1 MNFLQKY
8 LTGWRFRANRPTLEE
23 GTELEVFVAETNG
36 TSGRA
41 FIGDTE
47 LIIDGAGPE
56 TVEKQVRV
64 RVTKFDEASATGH
77 GDLLDVVGQS
87 SFTG

>member
-1 MNFLQKY
+1 MSLLRKY
-8 LTGWRFRANRPTLEE
+8 FRGWRFRANRPMLEVGSE
-23 GTELEVFVAETNG
+23 VDVFVAETNG

-47 LIIDGAGPE
+47 LVVDGAGPE

-64 RVTKFDEASATGH
+64 RVTEFDETSATGR
-77 GDLLDVVGQS
+77 GDLLEIVGES
-87 SFTG
+87 SYSG